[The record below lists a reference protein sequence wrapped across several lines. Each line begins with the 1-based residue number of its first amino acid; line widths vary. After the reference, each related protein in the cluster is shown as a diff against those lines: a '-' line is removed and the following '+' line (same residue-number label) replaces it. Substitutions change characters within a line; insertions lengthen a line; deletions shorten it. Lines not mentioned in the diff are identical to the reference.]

1 MPLSHPFG
9 AEFLNQEWPLLLEA
23 CSFPLNK
30 GKLAALAEKIR
41 NEDSLFR
48 LAEEHGVIA
57 HFANALSAI
66 PASPLPRALIDS
78 LRSRHRSQLLFT
90 LSMTAELFRI
100 LELFQQSG
108 IDSIVVK
115 GPVLSLRAYGDPAAR
130 QYVDLD
136 LLVRHLNIQRAAE
149 ILLAAGYESKVPTE
163 AIAEG
168 RIPGEYLFR
177 RAGTKIVFELHT
189 ERTFRYF
196 PRPLPIH
203 EYFQRRTT
211 LPLDGHPVPALS
223 AEDEFVLISI
233 HGAKHFWERLMWISD
248 IAAMVHNHP
257 EINWPEIRKYA
268 TKVGAERMVRV
279 ALLLAEKL
287 LGVPVP
293 SEYCQEV
300 AEDSTCASVVQDIC
314 EWLPYAGYAAPPL
327 KQRALFRFRMR
338 GRVLAGA
345 GYLTRLSLST
355 TEEDWTK
362 SAESRRSG
370 LGDMLRRPFR
380 LAKKYRRDPDA

>member
-1 MPLSHPFG
+1 M
-9 AEFLNQEWPLLLEA
+9 LLEA

-30 GKLAALAEKIR
+30 VKLAALAEKIR
-41 NEDSLFR
+41 NDDSLFR

-57 HFANALSAI
+57 HLANALSAI
-66 PASPLPRALIDS
+66 PAPPLPRALIDS

-100 LELFQQSG
+100 LELFRQSG

-136 LLVRHLNIQRAAE
+136 LLVRHLNIRRAAE

-177 RAGTKIVFELHT
+177 RTGTKIVFELHT

-203 EYFQRRTT
+203 EYFQRQTT

-257 EINWPEIRKYA
+257 EMNWLEIRKYA
-268 TKVGAERMVRV
+268 TKVGAERMIRV

-293 SEYCQEV
+293 SEYCEEV

-314 EWLPYAGYAAPPL
+314 GWLPYAGYAAPPL

-370 LGDMLRRPFR
+370 LAEMMRRPFR